1 MNRKI
6 LIISAVLLLAGSIL
20 CLPLED
26 VNAASDGENVEA
38 CFTISPENPEV
49 GQEITF
55 DASCTSSAGMIV
67 DYAWDFQ
74 DDDLDDKW
82 METVS
87 WTYDEPGDYMVELWV
102 EDSEGNTDKV
112 WKEVNVKS
120 GSGEGATSPEE
131 DFLDFSGFLSIF
143 GLAFGLFLLVP
154 IFLLLIGILIAI
166 WVYKDAEAR
175 GESGVLW
182 LLVVLVTNF
191 IGLIVWLVVRPEKK
205 EAKSRRESKPK
216 TETKYCTNCGSENQ
230 AGAKYCNECGEEF

>member
-6 LIISAVLLLAGSIL
+6 LILSAVLLLVGSIL
-20 CLPLED
+20 CLPLGD
-26 VNAASDGENVEA
+26 VNAASDGENVGA

-74 DDDLDDKW
+74 DDGLEDKW

-102 EDSEGNTDKV
+102 EDSKGNTDKV

-120 GSGEGATSPEE
+120 GSGGETSSPDEV
-131 DFLDFSGFLSIF
+131 LLSFF
-143 GLAFGLFLLVP
+143 GLAVGLIFLVP
-154 IFLLLIGILIAI
+154 IFLFIIGILIAI

-182 LLVVLVTNF
+182 LLVVLLTSF